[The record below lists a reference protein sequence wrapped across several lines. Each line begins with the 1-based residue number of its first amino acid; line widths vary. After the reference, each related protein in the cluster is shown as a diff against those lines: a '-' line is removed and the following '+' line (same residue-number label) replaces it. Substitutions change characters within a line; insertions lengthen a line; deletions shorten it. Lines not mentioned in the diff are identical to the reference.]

1 MPSAEGAGYLI
12 ALDDFQYC
20 PHLEPLIEIAD
31 IVKVD
36 FTLTPAG
43 VPRSELADKLER
55 DHLTLLAE
63 KVENREDFLEG
74 CDLGFTYFQG
84 YFFCKPEVVSRKAI
98 PSNKLN
104 NIRFMQTINAPC
116 FDING
121 LEDLI
126 KQDLSLSFKL
136 LKYLNSAALGG
147 NHDITSIR
155 QAIMLMGQRPMIKW
169 ATLVGLTALASDK
182 PQELVMTSLLRA
194 RFGELIGLATA
205 GSERASDL
213 FLIGI
218 FSLIDALTDRDL
230 ETVLG
235 ELQLRDEISGTL
247 LRHTNGYLRS
257 SLELVLG
264 QEKGDWDVVSK
275 TALDLGLDE
284 SIVPQLYT
292 ESLVWA
298 NEVSSV

>member
-1 MPSAEGAGYLI
+1 M
-12 ALDDFQYC
+12 
-20 PHLEPLIEIAD
+20 
-31 IVKVD
+31 
-36 FTLTPAG
+36 
-43 VPRSELADKLER
+43 
-55 DHLTLLAE
+55 
-63 KVENREDFLEG
+63 EG

-182 PQELVMTSLLRA
+182 PQELVMLTV
-194 RFGELIGLATA
+194 A
-205 GSERASDL
+205 GTFR
-213 FLIGI
+213 
-218 FSLIDALTDRDL
+218 
-230 ETVLG
+230 
-235 ELQLRDEISGTL
+235 
-247 LRHTNGYLRS
+247 
-257 SLELVLG
+257 
-264 QEKGDWDVVSK
+264 
-275 TALDLGLDE
+275 
-284 SIVPQLYT
+284 
-292 ESLVWA
+292 
-298 NEVSSV
+298 